1 MQEIEVGDV
10 PDKDAMK
17 FLISKGMKE
26 EDVHVL
32 VEYFGGRF
40 VSLNACAL
48 MSKVMKKKGI
58 PLDTEKVK
66 KDLT

>member
-10 PDKDAMK
+10 PDEDAMK

-26 EDVHVL
+26 EDAHVL

-48 MSKVMKKKGI
+48 MNKVMKKEGSLWI
-58 PLDTEKVK
+58 QRR
-66 KDLT
+66 